1 MNMLEKLR
9 AKKTSRENANA
20 AVLVINDPKLS
31 FSDKVAQVETLEAKA
46 SSDEKALFAEIY
58 SSLHA
63 LAETPEDIH
72 LMTGLL

>member
-9 AKKTSRENANA
+9 QQSTPRENARA

-31 FSDKVAQVETLEAKA
+31 FSDKVAQVEALEAK
-46 SSDEKALFAEIY
+46 SSAAEKALFAEIY

-63 LAETPEDIH
+63 LAQTQADID
-72 LMTGLL
+72 LMAGN